1 MSKGLRIRRGARI
14 NLKGKAEKI
23 INESVGSR
31 TYALQPDD
39 FFALTPK
46 MHLKEGAKVQA
57 GTPVF
62 FSKNNP
68 RIQFVSPVA
77 GTLKAIVRGPKR
89 KILEVVIEAQG
100 DEAVSHTVAQPE
112 KMDREA
118 IVEVLLQSG
127 SWPFLRQRPYNV
139 IADPEVHPKAIYI
152 SAFATAPL
160 DVDFEFL
167 LKDQLAS
174 FQKGIDVLHQ
184 LAETIYLATDQNYQS
199 TLAAIKHTTHIPVS
213 GPHPAGNES
222 VIIHH
227 TDPLAMHEKVWT
239 IRPEDVVNIGLL
251 FETGQYSAQRT
262 VAVAGSAVGK
272 PHYIKT
278 KIGAQVSTLCDMAE
292 VDTQQNLRY
301 INGDVLT
308 GRRTQQQG
316 HLGFYN
322 NLLSIIPEGN
332 QYRMFGWMPFK
343 DNGIPSL
350 SKTSFAWLSNKAKAI
365 DTNLNG
371 EERALVVTGEMEKV
385 FPMDIYPMQLLKAC
399 MIGDIE
405 KMEWLGIYEVIPEDF
420 GLIDFANTSKIEAQ
434 EIIKDAMYLMLKE
447 VG

>member
-160 DVDFEFL
+160 DADFEFL

-199 TLAAIKHTTHIPVS
+199 ALAAIKHTTHIPVS

-278 KIGAQVSTLCDMAE
+278 KIGAQLSTLCEIAE
-292 VDTQQNLRY
+292 VDTQLNLRY

-322 NLLSIIPEGN
+322 NLLSIILEGN

>member
-1 MSKGLRIRRGARI
+1 
-14 NLKGKAEKI
+14 
-23 INESVGSR
+23 
-31 TYALQPDD
+31 
-39 FFALTPK
+39 
-46 MHLKEGAKVQA
+46 
-57 GTPVF
+57 
-62 FSKNNP
+62 
-68 RIQFVSPVA
+68 
-77 GTLKAIVRGPKR
+77 
-89 KILEVVIEAQG
+89 
-100 DEAVSHTVAQPE
+100 
-112 KMDREA
+112 
-118 IVEVLLQSG
+118 
-127 SWPFLRQRPYNV
+127 
-139 IADPEVHPKAIYI
+139 
-152 SAFATAPL
+152 
-160 DVDFEFL
+160 
-167 LKDQLAS
+167 
-174 FQKGIDVLHQ
+174 GIDVLHQ

-199 TLAAIKHTTHIPVS
+199 AVAAIKHTTHIPVS

-278 KIGAQVSTLCDMAE
+278 KIGAQLSTLCEIAE

-308 GRRTQQQG
+308 GRRTHQQG